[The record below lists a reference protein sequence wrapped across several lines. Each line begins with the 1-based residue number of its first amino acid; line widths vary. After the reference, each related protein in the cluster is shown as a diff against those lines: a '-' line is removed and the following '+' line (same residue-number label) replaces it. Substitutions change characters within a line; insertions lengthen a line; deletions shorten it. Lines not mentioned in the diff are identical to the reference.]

1 MTTPEPPDQ
10 DTARHRQVTRSEQG
24 PARPGSRRGLYI
36 VGGVVVVAV
45 VALVAVLLSRPSSND
60 AGGPTVAPEPAGPTT
75 STSTPSAGSE
85 TSAATLL
92 GWDEPNRVD
101 EFDGPRPAGWNIYQ
115 GEGHD
120 GNGTRTAAALHVDNG
135 ILTIKGDADGNT
147 GGLAM
152 VPGQMYGRWEGRL
165 KMPASD
171 PSYHALMLL
180 WPDKEDWPQ
189 GGEVDFVEATDGDR
203 QSVNSFL
210 HYGRN
215 NNQTQNT
222 IAIDATQWHNWAVE
236 WTPDHVIGYVDG
248 HEWYRIEEKDH
259 LPPRPMHLCI
269 QLDWFPEDGNGGKV
283 QPSEM
288 QVDWIKQYTVKG

>member
-1 MTTPEPPDQ
+1 
-10 DTARHRQVTRSEQG
+10 
-24 PARPGSRRGLYI
+24 
-36 VGGVVVVAV
+36 
-45 VALVAVLLSRPSSND
+45 
-60 AGGPTVAPEPAGPTT
+60 
-75 STSTPSAGSE
+75 
-85 TSAATLL
+85 
-92 GWDEPNRVD
+92 
-101 EFDGPRPAGWNIYQ
+101 
-115 GEGHD
+115 
-120 GNGTRTAAALHVDNG
+120 
-135 ILTIKGDADGNT
+135 
-147 GGLAM
+147 
-152 VPGQMYGRWEGRL
+152 
-165 KMPASD
+165 
-171 PSYHALMLL
+171 MLL